1 MAKVTT
7 ATMAVSDKDTTS
19 IEEKLKHLYSLQ
31 KIDSQID
38 KIRIVRGEL
47 PLEVADLED
56 EVAGLQTRLENAT
69 NEIKELEEML
79 ANRKIAIKESQ
90 ELIKKYTSQQEKV
103 RNNREYDSLSKE
115 IEYQNLE
122 IQLSEKRTKEHK
134 AAIAMKSELLDAA
147 TAAFDERK
155 ADLKHK
161 KAELDDIIA
170 ETQKD
175 EESLLK
181 KDKSA
186 ESKIDDRLINAYKR
200 IRSNTRN
207 GLALVTVSR
216 DACGGCFNKIP
227 PQTQMDIAQHKKIIV
242 CEHCGRFLVD
252 EDILNVSK

>member
-7 ATMAVSDKDTTS
+7 ASMAVSDKDTSS
-19 IEEKLKHLYSLQ
+19 IEEKLRNLFGLQ

-56 EVAGLQTRLENAT
+56 EVTGLNTRLENIT
-69 NEIKELEEML
+69 KEIKDLEEML

-90 ELIKKYTSQQEKV
+90 ELIKKYTQQQEKV

-122 IQLSEKRTKEHK
+122 IQLSEKRSKEHK
-134 AAIAMKSELLDAA
+134 AAIAMKSEILDKAKSLY
-147 TAAFDERK
+147 DERS

-161 KAELDDIIA
+161 KAELDDIVA
-170 ETQKD
+170 ETQK
-175 EESLLK
+175 EEEALNK
-181 KDKSA
+181 KA
-186 ESKIDDRLINAYKR
+186 ATAAAKIDERLTNAYRR

-207 GLALVTVSR
+207 GLAVVTVTR

-242 CEHCGRFLVD
+242 CEHCGRILVD
-252 EDILNVSK
+252 EEFLNSTK

>member
-7 ATMAVSDKDTTS
+7 ATMAVSEKDTSS
-19 IEEKLKHLYSLQ
+19 IEEKLRNLYGLQ

-56 EVAGLQTRLENAT
+56 EVAGLQTRLENIT
-69 NEIKELEEML
+69 KEIKDLEDML
-79 ANRKIAIKESQ
+79 ANRKLAIKESQ
-90 ELIKKYTSQQEKV
+90 DLIKKYTQQQEKV

-122 IQLSEKRTKEHK
+122 IQLSEKRSKEHK
-134 AAIAMKSELLDAA
+134 AAIAMKSEILDKA
-147 TAAFDERK
+147 TATFNERSN
-155 ADLKHK
+155 DLKHK

-170 ETQKD
+170 ETQK
-175 EESLLK
+175 EEEALAK
-181 KDKSA
+181 KA
-186 ESKIDDRLINAYKR
+186 ATAAAKIDERLTNAYQR
-200 IRSNTRN
+200 IRANTRN
-207 GLALVTVSR
+207 GLAVVSVTR

-242 CEHCGRFLVD
+242 CEHCGRILVD
-252 EDILNVSK
+252 EEILAPTK